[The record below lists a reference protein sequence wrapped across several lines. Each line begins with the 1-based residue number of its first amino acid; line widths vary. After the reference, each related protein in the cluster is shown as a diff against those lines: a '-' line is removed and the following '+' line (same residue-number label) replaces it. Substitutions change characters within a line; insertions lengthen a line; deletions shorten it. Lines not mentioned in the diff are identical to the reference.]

1 MKKVLLVLSL
11 AMAAVVMTS
20 CFGRECVCK
29 TIQKE
34 DGKKTGVSKDIVY
47 KKAKHAS
54 DNCKDMESVQMDKT
68 TTIDGVEYKYEYK
81 CK

>member
-29 TIQKE
+29 TTVKV
-34 DGKKTGVSKDIVY
+34 DGEKVSKG
-47 KKAKHAS
+47 K
-54 DNCKDMESVQMDKT
+54 
-68 TTIDGVEYKYEYK
+68 
-81 CK
+81 